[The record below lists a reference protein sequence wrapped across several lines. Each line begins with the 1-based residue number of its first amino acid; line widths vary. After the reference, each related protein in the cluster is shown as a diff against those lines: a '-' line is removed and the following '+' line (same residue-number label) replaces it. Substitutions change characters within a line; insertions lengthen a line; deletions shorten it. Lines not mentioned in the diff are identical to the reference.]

1 MFMKFMKEL
10 GSIIEAKFGHSYEQ
24 LYNMVKE
31 DARYDTIRVAEPDI
45 FDYKWQPI
53 IQFSQPT
60 AISRLRINKNH
71 VRHCFERKGFS
82 LLDMYFKPSPEDNV
96 R

>member
-10 GSIIEAKFGHSYEQ
+10 GSIIEAKFGHSYEK

-53 IQFSQPT
+53 IQFS
-60 AISRLRINKNH
+60 
-71 VRHCFERKGFS
+71 
-82 LLDMYFKPSPEDNV
+82 
-96 R
+96 